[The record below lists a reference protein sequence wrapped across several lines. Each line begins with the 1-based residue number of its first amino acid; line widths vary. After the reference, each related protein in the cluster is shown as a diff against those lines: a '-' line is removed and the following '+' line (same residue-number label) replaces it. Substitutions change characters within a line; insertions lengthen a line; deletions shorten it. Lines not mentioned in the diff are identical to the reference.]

1 MLIPILTAKGKTK
14 LCLKK
19 YDLDETKM
27 LRTYSNNGWVICGII
42 KIVLDKIYEFTK
54 GQKFIILIL

>member
-19 YDLDETKM
+19 YDLDDTQM
-27 LRTYSNNGWVICGII
+27 LETYSNNGWTNNGIM
-42 KIVLDKIYEFTK
+42 KIVLEQIYKQTK
-54 GQKFIILIL
+54 GKNQHYY